1 MAAQT
6 QYRDII
12 EKAFNNFNGKNLSV
26 LGDFY
31 DDGIVFEDP
40 LTRVVG
46 LDSLKKYYAH
56 AYKNVLSIRFIF
68 GHTITEDSIVGVP
81 WEMKLSAKSLN
92 NGKEISVFGFSQ
104 FRFNDQNKVCYHR
117 DYFDL
122 GAMIY
127 ENIPVQGAVIRLL
140 KKLLQH

>member
-1 MAAQT
+1 MQV

-12 EKAFNNFNGKNLSV
+12 EKAFNNFNGKNPSV
-26 LGDFY
+26 LNDFY
-31 DDGIVFEDP
+31 DEAVTFQDP
-40 LTRVVG
+40 LTRVQG
-46 LDSLKKYYAH
+46 LEALKAYYAH

-81 WEMKLSAKSLN
+81 WEMQLSARSLN

-104 FRFNDQNKVCYHR
+104 FRFNSQNKVCYHR

-122 GAMIY
+122 GAMVY
-127 ENIPVQGAVIRLL
+127 ENIPIQGAVIRLL
-140 KKLLQH
+140 KKLLQP